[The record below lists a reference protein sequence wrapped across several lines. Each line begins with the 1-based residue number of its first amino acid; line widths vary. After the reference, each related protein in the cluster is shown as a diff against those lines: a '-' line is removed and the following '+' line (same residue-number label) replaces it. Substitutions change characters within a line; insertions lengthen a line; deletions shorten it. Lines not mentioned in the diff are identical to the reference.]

1 MNSKKQINNH
11 ILNLE
16 KALINRKA
24 QIGIIG
30 LGYVGLPLSLCF
42 TNEGYKTVGFDT
54 DKVKIQK
61 LSSGQSYIKHISNE
75 KIKVAVNNNL
85 VITDDWSVISKTDVI
100 IICVPTPLN
109 NKNEPDLQF
118 IRSTL
123 KFIQPFFKDGQLL
136 ILESTTYPGT
146 TEEELVILVENLGY
160 TIGQDF
166 FIGYS
171 PEREDPGNKNF
182 TTKTIPKIVSG
193 HTPTCLQLTKVLYD
207 AIVNL
212 TVPVST
218 TRTAEMTKIL
228 ENVHRAVNIGLVNE
242 LKIIA
247 DKMNIDIYEVIDAA
261 STKPFGFTPYY
272 PGPGLGGHCIPIDPF
287 YLSWKAKKSGVNAEF
302 IELAGKVN
310 SLMPN
315 WIINKL
321 EEALIKSNQ
330 IDLINSPKE
339 ISFENTFVDD
349 EEERSMQLESNES
362 SKPSDEPEVEL
373 IKDILSNIIDSINNS
388 ERRLLLLY
396 WGNGYSVEKIFE
408 TFQIKPYENYLDEL
422 NIQLS
427 KDIYPTIEKII
438 KKSVQL
444 FERKYPDNFKEFNLN
459 QSKMKNLFKTYFQY
473 FA

>member
-146 TEEELVILVENLGY
+146 TEEELVILVESLGY

-193 HTPTCLQLTKVLYD
+193 HTPTCLQLTKALYD

-321 EEALIKSNQ
+321 EEALIKSN
-330 IDLINSPKE
+330 ISLAGAKILILGLAYKKN
-339 ISFENTFVDD
+339 VDD
-349 EEERSMQLESNES
+349 TRES
-362 SKPSDEPEVEL
+362 PSLEL
-373 IKDILSNIIDSINNS
+373 IQLLIDKGSIVDYSDPLIKVFPKTRKYNLSMKSIDISKETLSSYDAVILSTDHDIFDYDKIQKHSQLIVDT
-388 ERRLLLLY
+388 RGKY
-396 WGNGYSVEKIFE
+396 KFGEKIV
-408 TFQIKPYENYLDEL
+408 K
-422 NIQLS
+422 
-427 KDIYPTIEKII
+427 
-438 KKSVQL
+438 
-444 FERKYPDNFKEFNLN
+444 
-459 QSKMKNLFKTYFQY
+459 
-473 FA
+473 A